1 MFWKGRGGGKRLLEL
16 ITVRKYLG
24 GLPEFRKPN
33 EKRKIKG
40 MRLPRH
46 LKEQTEPQ
54 QTSTSL
60 PNKGRALHKKKSLLF
75 AATVSTI
82 YDLNAYCIHGDKA
95 IQDSYIFNAKKQQ
108 NTHVLSLLSLNTF
121 NSIT

>member
-1 MFWKGRGGGKRLLEL
+1 MLEL

-24 GLPEFRKPN
+24 CLPEFRKPN

-40 MRLPRH
+40 MRLTRH
-46 LKEQTEPQ
+46 LKEQMEAQ

-60 PNKGRALHKKKSLLF
+60 PNKGRALHKKSLLF
-75 AATVSTI
+75 ATTVSTI

-108 NTHVLSLLSLNTF
+108 NTHVLSL
-121 NSIT
+121 